1 LKRKK
6 ASVFRKFGLELVG
19 NVPWGTH
26 LCQFY
31 ETKEDLIAILVPYFA
46 EGLRNNEFCMWVTS
60 LPLEAEE
67 AKQALK
73 KSVPELDQYFQKG
86 QIEILPYTE
95 WYLLGGS
102 FNSDRVLQDW
112 IRKEKAALDS
122 GFDGLRLTGNTFWLE
137 RNGWKAFTEYEEQVN
152 KAIGQHKMIAVCTY
166 SLDKCNANEVIDVV
180 KNHQFALIKR
190 SEKWEL
196 IESSETKKVQ
206 RALLRTEKKFST
218 LYSSMTEGMAFH
230 DVVYDSSG
238 KAVDYVITDVNP
250 AFEKITGLPRKQA
263 IGKRASELYGTGEPP
278 YLDVYEKVAS
288 SGKPAS
294 FETYFA
300 PMQKHFSISVL
311 SPSKGKFTTIFH
323 DVTQYRQ
330 AEEKLRNNETL
341 LKSFFDSPG
350 VMRGIVEVINDSDIK
365 HIKDNEVTAS
375 YIGLT
380 PADLQGKL
388 SSELGEPRER
398 IKVWL
403 EHYKQCQLS
412 GQPVRFEYLDRQ
424 GSKESCLVATVIYIG
439 TARSGYPRFAYI
451 VADITERKK
460 AEDVIRI
467 LNERFEMAQRAAGAG
482 VWDWNTKTGHI
493 EWTPEMFRLLGL
505 DPQKE
510 KASFEVWTAVLHPED
525 RERAA
530 TKIDQALKT
539 HSFLNNEYRVVR
551 PDGKIVWINALGQ
564 GEYDDQ
570 NQPTR
575 MSGICM
581 DITERK
587 KTEKTLSERE
597 NDLNRAQTV
606 AKTGS
611 WRLDVRR
618 NQLLWSDET
627 YRMFGIPKGTP
638 LTYETF
644 LGAVHPSDKEYVNQK
659 WEEALRGAPYDIEH
673 RIVVDGK
680 VKWVREKAEMEFD
693 KDGKMVGGFGTVQ
706 DITERKEMQNKLE
719 EYSKNLE
726 KLVEERT
733 KKLELSSL
741 YARSL
746 IEASLDPLVTINVEG
761 KITDVNKATEL
772 ATGCSREQL
781 IGSDFSDYFT
791 EPEKARTGYKT
802 VFAEGFVRDY
812 SLAIRHTSGKTTD
825 VLYNASIYRNAQ
837 SEIQGVFAAARD
849 ITELKKAEEK
859 VQESIKMLQDAERLA
874 AIGATAGMVGHDIRN
889 PLQSIIS
896 EVYLVKMDLASLPD
910 SEEKEG
916 LQESIE
922 AIEKQTTYINKIILD
937 LQDFAKPLNPHAE
950 ETDIET
956 IINELLLRNGVSANI
971 QTDAKVDDNARTMMA
986 DSAYIKR
993 IIGNLVSNAVQAMP
1007 NGGKLTLCACR
1018 EAGDIVITVEDTG
1031 VGISEEAK
1039 PKLFLPLF
1047 TTKAKG
1053 QGFGL
1058 SVVKRL
1064 TEALNGTI
1072 TFESQEGKGTKFALR
1087 FPSPPL
1093 KKQINPN

>member
-1 LKRKK
+1 LKQKK
-6 ASVFRKFGLELVG
+6 ATVLRKFGLELVG

-31 ETKEDLIAILVPYFA
+31 ETKEDLIAILVPYFT

-122 GFDGLRLTGNTFWLE
+122 GFDGLRLTANTFWLE

-190 SEKWEL
+190 SGKWEL
-196 IESSETKKVQ
+196 IESSEIKKVQ
-206 RALLRTEKKFST
+206 RALLSSERKFSV
-218 LYSSMTEGMAFH
+218 LYSSMTEGVAFH
-230 DVVYDSSG
+230 DVIYDSSG

-250 AFEKITGLPRKQA
+250 SFERITGLPKKQA
-263 IGKRASELYGTGEPP
+263 VGKRASELYGTGEPP
-278 YLDVYEKVAS
+278 YLDIYEKVAS

-311 SPSKGKFTTIFH
+311 SPSKGKFTTVFH
-323 DVTQYRQ
+323 DVTP
-330 AEEKLRNNETL
+330 LRSAALFPEQNPSAVLRIARDGTL
-341 LKSFFDSPG
+341 LYANKSSAPLLDLWKCQNTQRVPEQIRQQ
-350 VMRGIVEVINDSDIK
+350 VTQALATQQITQ
-365 HIKDNEVTAS
+365 HEVTYDS
-375 YIGLT
+375 VTYSLEIVPIGQYDY
-380 PADLQGKL
+380 AN
-388 SSELGEPRER
+388 
-398 IKVWL
+398 I
-403 EHYKQCQLS
+403 Y
-412 GQPVRFEYLDRQ
+412 
-424 GSKESCLVATVIYIG
+424 GS
-439 TARSGYPRFAYI
+439 
-451 VADITERKK
+451 DITERKK
-460 AEDVIRI
+460 AEDAIRV
-467 LNERFEMAQRAAGAG
+467 LNERFEMAQRAAGVG
-482 VWDWNTKTGHI
+482 VWDWNTKSCHI

-510 KASFEVWTAVLHPED
+510 TASFEVWTAVLHPED

-530 TKIDQALKT
+530 AKIDQALKT

-570 NQPTR
+570 NQPIR

-597 NDLNRAQTV
+597 NDLNRAQAV

-627 YRMFGIPKGTP
+627 YWMFGIPKGTP
-638 LTYETF
+638 LAYETF
-644 LGAVHPSDKEYVNQK
+644 LGAVHPGDKEYVNQK
-659 WEEALRGAPYDIEH
+659 WEEALSGAPYDIEH

-812 SLAIRHTSGKTTD
+812 PLAIRRKSGKTID

-837 SEIQGVFAAARD
+837 GAIQGVFAAARD
-849 ITELKKAEEK
+849 ITERKRAEEK
-859 VQESIKMLQDAERLA
+859 AQETAKMLQDAERLA

-896 EVYLVKMDLASLPD
+896 DVYLAKMDLASLPD
-910 SEEKEG
+910 SEEKKG

-950 ETDIET
+950 KTDIET
-956 IINELLLRNGVSANI
+956 IINELLLRNGVPANI
-971 QTDAKVDDNARTMMA
+971 QTDAKVDDNAKTMMA

-1007 NGGKLTLCACR
+1007 NGGKLTLRACR

-1031 VGISEEAK
+1031 VGIPEEAK

-1064 TEALNGTI
+1064 TEALKGTL

-1087 FPSPPL
+1087 FPSPPAE
-1093 KKQINPN
+1093 KTDKP